1 MRHRV
6 TTLFRANSNALGLT
20 NIKGS
25 EVTKHPLDNTSAS
38 RRVATST
45 STYNSCCSEE
55 KSSKMQD
62 THKWISIPGLH
73 SSRYCSHKAL
83 QPMNSMDIEIESP
96 PLVLY
101 GSTTTSTGALLSGQ
115 LILLIPYETT
125 TINSCIMSLFMDVT
139 RKKPFHSHCSNCE
152 KNRFEL
158 QSWKFLNHSSKLRKG
173 KHKLPFSCIIPGNLT
188 ASSSGSL
195 FSIEYKL
202 HAILTP
208 RRGEDVTY
216 SKVLEV
222 KRAIIPSEFPRNS
235 IRIFPPTNLTA
246 SCGLPSVLHPYG
258 ISMISIII
266 DGCAR
271 ESSDSKVLRLWK
283 LKRLH
288 WYLNET
294 QKIFSPGCRKHLAK
308 HAFKVEEE
316 KGVSHKDI
324 RVIGEN
330 CYRMGWKEN
339 YTKSSGRIEMEFPC
353 AIRPG
358 VHPICDLKTQDGI
371 EVSHSL
377 IVQMIFVEET
387 MSLIKSPIET
397 TLTGSARVLR
407 MNFNMTVTEHSGLGI
422 SWDEEQPPLYE
433 NVPASPPGY
442 IDLFS
447 NEEDLIFTYDGVTR
461 NTTHRADL
469 ESSSV
474 TSFDRHILVC

>member
-6 TTLFRANSNALGLT
+6 TTLFRANSNGLGLT
-20 NIKGS
+20 NTKGS
-25 EVTKHPLDNTSAS
+25 EVTKHPLDNTSVS
-38 RRVATST
+38 RRVSASPN
-45 STYNSCCSEE
+45 TYNSCCSEG
-55 KSSKMQD
+55 KSAKMQD
-62 THKWISIPGLH
+62 THKWISIHGLH
-73 SSRYCSHKAL
+73 CSRYCSHKAPQL
-83 QPMNSMDIEIESP
+83 MTSMDIEIESP

-101 GSTTTSTGALLSGQ
+101 GPTTTSTGALLSGQ
-115 LILLIPYETT
+115 LILLITHETT
-125 TINSCIMSLFMDVT
+125 TIDSCGMSLFMDVT
-139 RKKPFHSHCSNCE
+139 RKRPFHLHCSNCE
-152 KNRFEL
+152 KTRIEL
-158 QSWKFLNHSSKLRKG
+158 QSWKFLNNSTKFRKG
-173 KHKLPFSCIIPGNLT
+173 CKHKLPFSCILPGNLT

-202 HAILTP
+202 HAILTS
-208 RRGEDVTY
+208 RRAEDVTY

-246 SCGLPSVLHPYG
+246 SCGLPSILHPYG

-271 ESSDSKVLRLWK
+271 ENSDSKMLRLWK

-294 QKIFSPGCRKHLAK
+294 QKIFSPGCRKHIAK
-308 HAFKVEEE
+308 HAIKTEEE
-316 KGVSHKDI
+316 KGVSHTDV

-387 MSLIKSPIET
+387 VSLIRSPIET
-397 TLTGSARVLR
+397 TSTGSARVLR

-442 IDLFS
+442 VDLFS
-447 NEEDLIFTYDGVTR
+447 DEENPIQSYNGVIRNGTY
-461 NTTHRADL
+461 RADL
-469 ESSSV
+469 ESSPV
-474 TSFDRHILVC
+474 TSFDGHIL